1 MNSMTLP
8 GVYIKPFYSI
18 STNQPLGAC
27 WQAEDI
33 DGNKAVIYLR
43 TVVKCHNIYAW
54 RFVMWSGETFKDGE
68 ATSIRKCW
76 LKMFPYL
83 RSNPK
88 NGLIPDLE
96 RVANWYSGRM
106 DK

>member
-1 MNSMTLP
+1 MTLP
-8 GVYIKPFYSI
+8 GCYIKPFYSI

-33 DGNKAVIYLR
+33 DGNRAVIYLR
-43 TVVKCHNIYAW
+43 RVEKCHNVYAY
-54 RFVMWSGETFKDGE
+54 RFVTWDGRVFKEGEE
-68 ATSIRKCW
+68 LSILKCW
-76 LKMFPYL
+76 RKMVKYL

-88 NGLIPDLE
+88 NGLLPDLE
-96 RVANWYSGRM
+96 RCENWYSGRM